1 MTPEIDKII
10 NSIENRNHRTAF
22 QQRFKMGAWNAAIS
36 FAYLAKRLT
45 DIFISSAAIIA
56 LPEEVG
62 VPRLAV
68 PWADRGSVRPYTYTK
83 PKKKGNLIFQAK
95 LQFLPLCATS

>member
-56 LPEEVG
+56 LSPLMVIVAACIKLG
-62 VPRLAV
+62 IGGPDYIQTDKGRKK
-68 PWADRGSVRPYTYTK
+68 RPT
-83 PKKKGNLIFQAK
+83 FQ
-95 LQFLPLCATS
+95 FF

>member
-10 NSIENRNHRTAF
+10 NSIENRNHRIAF

-56 LPEEVG
+56 LSPLMVIVAACIKLESAGPIIFKQTRVG
-62 VPRLAV
+62 KK
-68 PWADRGSVRPYTYTK
+68 RPT
-83 PKKKGNLIFQAK
+83 FQ
-95 LQFLPLCATS
+95 FF